1 MIDLENQEREIINL
15 MFSQGISW
23 LTAVRIRHKLSLAEV
38 SKMLGISIYSLKQ
51 IEKTERLSSNIKS
64 KMAICSL
71 SKSLYALL
79 DDGLSTRVADMPFWM
94 TRVADM
100 PF

>member
-38 SKMLGISIYSLKQ
+38 SKMLGISINSLKQ

-64 KMAICSL
+64 KMAGIYGCPPELLICPYWVTAEH
-71 SKSLYALL
+71 K
-79 DDGLSTRVADMPFWM
+79 
-94 TRVADM
+94 
-100 PF
+100 

>member
-38 SKMLGISIYSLKQ
+38 SKMLGISINSLKQ

-64 KMAICSL
+64 KMAGIYGCPPELLICPS
-71 SKSLYALL
+71 
-79 DDGLSTRVADMPFWM
+79 WM
-94 TRVADM
+94 MAEHK
-100 PF
+100 

>member
-38 SKMLGISIYSLKQ
+38 SKMLGISI
-51 IEKTERLSSNIKS
+51 NS
-64 KMAICSL
+64 KNR
-71 SKSLYALL
+71 SKRRN
-79 DDGLSTRVADMPFWM
+79 GLVQTSKAKWQEFMV
-94 TRVADM
+94 VHQSC
-100 PF
+100 